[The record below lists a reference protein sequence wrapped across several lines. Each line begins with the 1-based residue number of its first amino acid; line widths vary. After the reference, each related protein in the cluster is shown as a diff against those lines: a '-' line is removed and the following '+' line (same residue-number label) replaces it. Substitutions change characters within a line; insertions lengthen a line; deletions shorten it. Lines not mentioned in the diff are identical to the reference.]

1 MRVLIIILICS
12 CIVFPQKVQQEKV
25 SNTVKVYP
33 HVRQNFPP
41 EIPIVYYPISGLS
54 FSPSNIKITVLK
66 DDQGK
71 PGKTIN
77 GGQSKK
83 ELEEVG
89 VGESIITH
97 FEITHRDVMAN
108 NGAGFPGYIFAN
120 LEFTKPGY
128 RYEITL
134 KGSTSLDQT
143 NYMRPVG
150 LSFKSPYFG
159 QETFIVEVAY
169 PSKADKEFQLL
180 DAYYFGETATIP
192 FSMDGIPRLD
202 SKTGEDLYSYKVFID
217 KKVEKEG
224 KGSSVGLSDI
234 LKNEKFIDK
243 DINVEG
249 YYRGQII
256 KYDDGSESRWRTSL
270 RLKQGEVLCETKWVE
285 ANTGLPVPTLN
296 ITNKENL
303 TFKFK
308 LKVKGFEKLT
318 PLKGIKSQDQKIR
331 FNNKAGLTPLDK
343 GTDVGPDGEGYY
355 YMTFSYQ
362 DFKSAFGSGTEVLA
376 EFYFFDSAGNKFDK
390 SFLAKIEY

>member
-1 MRVLIIILICS
+1 MLICF
-12 CIVFPQKVQQEKV
+12 CTVFPQKGQQQKGNE
-25 SNTVKVYP
+25 TIKVYP

-41 EIPIVYYPISGLS
+41 ETPIVYFPISSLTFGAN
-54 FSPSNIKITVLK
+54 NITIKVLK
-66 DDQGK
+66 DDKGN
-71 PGKTIN
+71 PGKTVLGSQSKELKEIGIGDSIKTFKELTHTDVLNNN
-77 GGQSKK
+77 GG
-83 ELEEVG
+83 
-89 VGESIITH
+89 
-97 FEITHRDVMAN
+97 
-108 NGAGFPGYIFAN
+108 GFPGYILAN

-128 RYEITL
+128 SYEISL
-134 KGSTSLDQT
+134 KGVTGISGE
-143 NYMRPVG
+143 YIPPVG
-150 LSFKSPYFG
+150 MSFKKPYFG
-159 QETFIVEVAY
+159 LETFIVEVAY

-180 DAYYFGETATIP
+180 DAYYFGEMATIP
-192 FSMDGIPRLD
+192 FSMDDIPRLD
-202 SKTGEDLYSYKVFID
+202 KKTGENLYSYKVFID

-243 DINVEG
+243 DIYIEG

-256 KYDDGSESRWRTSL
+256 KYDDGTESKWRTSL
-270 RLKQGEVLCETKWVE
+270 RLKQGEIMCETKWTE

-362 DFKSAFGSGTEVLA
+362 DFKSAFSSGTEVLA